1 MKTLRKGKK
10 YTRVAP
16 LPSGWHGEKEVAKAA
31 STKSKY
37 QSSFKKLKSL
47 LDDGWQY
54 CAKSELR
61 GAELVEVKVK
71 ENRKNKKKKE

>member
-1 MKTLRKGKK
+1 MKTLRKGKE

-16 LPSGWHGEKEVAKAA
+16 LPSGWHGEKEVARAA
-31 STKSKY
+31 ATKSKY

-54 CAKSELR
+54 CAKSELS
-61 GAELVEVKVK
+61 GNGLKEVETKTK
-71 ENRKNKKKKE
+71 KGRKMRE

>member
-31 STKSKY
+31 ATTNKY
-37 QSSFKKLKSL
+37 QGSFKKLKSL
-47 LDDGWQY
+47 LDDGWRY

-61 GAELVEVKVK
+61 GAELQEVETKTKKRK
-71 ENRKNKKKKE
+71 EG